1 MTTLRQIKLSC
12 PIGSTALI
20 SRAKRFKPGS
30 GIGRG
35 ERALR
40 THQTSARRVTS
51 LYARGVT
58 ALVIGSAVVSVATR
72 AEIARQAARDAR
84 LDTETVETFYGLSS
98 ETVADETAPR
108 TLQASFTLAPRT

>member
-20 SRAKRFKPGS
+20 SRAKRFNPGS
-30 GIGRG
+30 GVGRG
-35 ERALR
+35 GRALR

-58 ALVIGSAVVSVATR
+58 ALVMGAAVVSVATR
-72 AEIARQAARDAR
+72 AAIARQAARDAR
-84 LDTETVETFYGLSS
+84 LDTETVETFYSLTS
-98 ETVADETAPR
+98 ETVADKPAPP
-108 TLQASFTLAPRT
+108 TTQASFTLAPRT